1 MINFNDFL
9 IFAAIIALLSTIVG
23 VFFLHHARK
32 QEKEYK
38 ARAGQ
43 K

>member
-9 IFAAIIALLSTIVG
+9 IFAAIIALLSIIVG
-23 VFFLHHARK
+23 VFLGYHAEK
-32 QEKEYK
+32 QLKEYK
-38 ARAGQ
+38 KRAGQ

>member
-9 IFAAIIALLSTIVG
+9 IMAAIIAVLSTIIG
-23 VFFLHHARK
+23 AFLLYHADK
-32 QEKEYK
+32 QLKEYK
-38 ARAGQ
+38 KRAGQ